1 MYAHKFVDMAH
12 GYSYNQEVLG
22 RYYKLHCDLM
32 DHWFSIFGNEIF
44 TLNHERLIENQE
56 FISKDLI
63 EYCELQWE
71 DSCLEFYKTKR
82 QVQTASNEQVRQ
94 PINKK
99 SITAWKKYEDV
110 LGPLLKSLN

>member
-1 MYAHKFVDMAH
+1 
-12 GYSYNQEVLG
+12 
-22 RYYKLHCDLM
+22 M
-32 DHWFSIFGNEIF
+32 DHWFSIFGDQIF
-44 TLNHERLIENQE
+44 TLNHEKLIENQE
-56 FISKDLI
+56 SMSKELI
-63 EYCELQWE
+63 EYCGLQWE

-99 SITAWKKYEDV
+99 SISAWKKYEDI

>member
-1 MYAHKFVDMAH
+1 M
-12 GYSYNQEVLG
+12 
-22 RYYKLHCDLM
+22 
-32 DHWFSIFGNEIF
+32 
-44 TLNHERLIENQE
+44 
-56 FISKDLI
+56 SKELI
-63 EYCELQWE
+63 EYCGLQWE

-99 SITAWKKYEDV
+99 SISAWKKYEDI